1 MRETSVSAVFS
12 AHGGS
17 CVFTQFRTLMH
28 NPGYEAARN
37 TRPEWLS
44 DAIRR
49 ADLATHQR
57 VRALLDRAAH
67 VGRRCLTLAAILVLA
82 ACVPAARDAVDEGG
96 APARLRIEV
105 SYATDVHE
113 GPLTGRLFLGLSP
126 SADPEPRI
134 AAYNSARQR
143 DGRVPFF
150 AADVA
155 GVGPGEAMV
164 IDAVADGYPY
174 AHLRE
179 LPPGDYWVQALL
191 HVYTEYRRQ
200 DGHVIWA
207 PQDQWEGQRW
217 AFSPGNL
224 VSAPRR
230 VRVDPASDATIHL
243 ELNDEIPPIETPPDT
258 EWVKHVRIQSRILS
272 DWWGQ
277 PMHLGAVVLLPRGY
291 DDDPD
296 LRYPVVFEADHFKL
310 EPAFGFTTEPP
321 SGGPQLFAQM
331 MRESGGMRESGY
343 DFQRAWAGADFPRM
357 IAVTIQHPTPF
368 FDDSYG
374 LNSANNGPYGDAI
387 HQELIPYLEENFRML
402 GEPYARV
409 LTGGST
415 GGWISL
421 ASQIHYAT
429 FYGGTWA
436 FYPDPVDFSRY
447 QLIDIYTDES
457 ACLVPGAVPGAPE
470 RMFQRTIEGQPV
482 GSVRQLSQLERAQGS
497 RGRSAGQID
506 AWNAAYGP
514 ADEAGYP
521 RRLWDLETGVID
533 REVALYIRDNGYDLR
548 YYLEE
553 NWPRIGPDLVGK
565 IRIYNPEMDQFY
577 LPYAVYLLEEFLE
590 GTTDP
595 YYGGEIVHGRPMK
608 GHLWSPF
615 TNAQLVRRMADH
627 IAADAPAGAS
637 KAWHTGG
644 L

>member
-1 MRETSVSAVFS
+1 M
-12 AHGGS
+12 
-17 CVFTQFRTLMH
+17 
-28 NPGYEAARN
+28 
-37 TRPEWLS
+37 
-44 DAIRR
+44 
-49 ADLATHQR
+49 
-57 VRALLDRAAH
+57 RALSPVACLFALAA
-67 VGRRCLTLAAILVLA
+67 TLAVALMLT
-82 ACVPAARDAVDEGG
+82 ACVPAPRDPSTEAG

-105 SYATDVHE
+105 SYAAGVHD

-155 GVGPGEAMV
+155 EVGPGETMV
-164 IDAVADGYPY
+164 IDAAAVGYPY
-174 AHLRE
+174 AHLGE
-179 LPPGDYWVQALL
+179 LPPGDYWVQALV
-191 HVYTEYRRQ
+191 HVYTEYHRQ

-224 VSAPRR
+224 VSAPQR
-230 VRVDPASDATIHL
+230 VTVDPAADTPIRL
-243 ELNDEIPPIETPPDT
+243 TLTDLVPPIEAPPDT
-258 EWVKHVRIQSRILS
+258 EWVRRVKIRSRILS
-272 DWWGQ
+272 DWWGH
-277 PMHLGAVVLLPRGY
+277 PMYLGAVVLLPRGY
-291 DDDPD
+291 DEDSE
-296 LRYPVVFEADHFKL
+296 LRYPVVFEADHFRL

-343 DFQRAWAGADFPRM
+343 DFQRAWTGDDFPGL
-357 IAVTIQHPTPF
+357 IAVTIKHPTPY

-387 HQELIPYLEENFRML
+387 HQELIPYLEENFRMI

-409 LTGGST
+409 ITGGST

-421 ASQIHYAT
+421 ASQIHYPT
-429 FYGGTWA
+429 FYGGTWT
-436 FYPDPVDFSRY
+436 FYPDPVDFRRY
-447 QLIDIYTDES
+447 QLIDIYEDDS
-457 ACLVPGAVPGAPE
+457 AFLVPEAVPGAPE

-497 RGRSAGQID
+497 RGRSGGQID

-514 ADEAGYP
+514 SDADGYP

-533 REVALYIRDNGYDLR
+533 REVAHYMRDNGYDLR
-548 YYLEE
+548 HYLEE
-553 NWPRIGPDLVGK
+553 NWSRIGPDLVGK

-590 GTTDP
+590 STTDP
-595 YYGGEIVHGRPMK
+595 HYDGEFVHGRPMK
-608 GHLWSPF
+608 GHGWSPF
-615 TNAQLVRRMADH
+615 TNADLVRRMADH
-627 IAADAPAGAS
+627 IAATAPAGAPT
-637 KAWHTGG
+637 AWYSADPDSR
-644 L
+644 

>member
-1 MRETSVSAVFS
+1 M
-12 AHGGS
+12 
-17 CVFTQFRTLMH
+17 
-28 NPGYEAARN
+28 
-37 TRPEWLS
+37 
-44 DAIRR
+44 
-49 ADLATHQR
+49 
-57 VRALLDRAAH
+57 RAASN
-67 VGRRCLTLAAILVLA
+67 RIRYAALAAALMLT
-82 ACVPAARDAVDEGG
+82 ACAPTRRDAVDEGG
-96 APARLRIEV
+96 DPARLRIEV
-105 SYATDVHE
+105 SYAAGVHD

-126 SADPEPRI
+126 TSEPEPRI

-150 AADVA
+150 ATDVA
-155 GVGPGEAMV
+155 GVEPGGSMV
-164 IDAVADGYPY
+164 IDAAADGYPY
-174 AHLRE
+174 ARLRE
-179 LPPGDYWVQALL
+179 LPPGDYRVQALL
-191 HVYTEYRRQ
+191 HVYTEYRRR

-224 VSAPRR
+224 VSAPQR
-230 VRVDPASDATIHL
+230 VRVDPASDAPIRL
-243 ELNDEIPPIETPPDT
+243 ELTDEIPPIEAPPDT
-258 EWVKHVRIQSRILS
+258 EWVKRVRIQSRILS
-272 DWWGQ
+272 DWWGH

-291 DDDPD
+291 EDNPE

-321 SGGPQLFAQM
+321 SGDPQLFAQM

-343 DFQRAWAGADFPRM
+343 DFQRAWTGDDFPRM
-357 IAVTIQHPTPF
+357 IAVAIQHPTPF

-387 HQELIPYLEENFRML
+387 HQELIPFLEESFRMI

-409 LTGGST
+409 ITGGST

-421 ASQIHYAT
+421 ASQIHYPT
-429 FYGGTWA
+429 FYGGTWT
-436 FYPDPVDFSRY
+436 FYPDPVDFRRY
-447 QLIDIYTDES
+447 QLIDIYADES
-457 ACLVPGAVPGAPE
+457 AFLVPGAVPGAPE

-482 GSVRQLSQLERAQGS
+482 GSVRQLSRLERAQGS
-497 RGRSAGQID
+497 RGRSGGQID

-514 ADEAGYP
+514 TDVNGYP

-533 REVALYIRDNGYDLR
+533 REVALYMRDNGYDLR
-548 YYLEE
+548 HYLEE
-553 NWPRIGPDLVGK
+553 NWSRIGPDLVGK

-595 YYGGEIVHGRPMK
+595 HYGGEFVHGRPMK

-615 TNAQLVRRMADH
+615 TNAELVRRMAEH
-627 IAADAPAGAS
+627 IAGNAPAGAS
-637 KAWHTGG
+637 SGWYTGG
-644 L
+644 P

>member
-1 MRETSVSAVFS
+1 MDRSPF
-12 AHGGS
+12 
-17 CVFTQFRTLMH
+17 
-28 NPGYEAARN
+28 
-37 TRPEWLS
+37 WLHKS
-44 DAIRR
+44 
-49 ADLATHQR
+49 
-57 VRALLDRAAH
+57 
-67 VGRRCLTLAAILVLA
+67 TLAAVVLLA
-82 ACVPAARDAVDEGG
+82 GCVESASDTVASVQT
-96 APARLRIEV
+96 PARLRIEV
-105 SYATDVHE
+105 GYAAEVHD

-126 SADPEPRI
+126 TAEPEPRI

-155 GVGPGEAMV
+155 GVGPGQAMA
-164 IDAVADGYPY
+164 IDAAADGYPY
-174 AHLRE
+174 GRLGE
-179 LPPGDYWVQALL
+179 LPPGDYWVQALV

-200 DGHVIWA
+200 DGHVVWA

-224 VSAPRR
+224 VSVPQR
-230 VRVDPASDATIHL
+230 VRVDPASDTPIRL
-243 ELNDEIPPIETPPDT
+243 ELTDEIPPIETPLDT
-258 EWVKHVRIQSRILS
+258 EWVKHVRIRSRILS
-272 DWWGQ
+272 DWWGH
-277 PMHLGAVVLLPRGY
+277 PMYLGAVVLLPRGY
-291 DDDPD
+291 DENPE

-321 SGGPQLFAQM
+321 SGDPQLFAQM

-343 DFQRAWAGADFPRM
+343 DFQRAWTGDDFPRM

-387 HQELIPYLEENFRML
+387 HQELIPYLEESFRMI

-409 LTGGST
+409 ITGGST

-421 ASQIHYAT
+421 ASQIHYPT
-429 FYGGTWA
+429 FYGGTWT
-436 FYPDPVDFSRY
+436 FYPDPVDFRRY
-447 QLIDIYTDES
+447 QLIDIYEDES
-457 ACLVPGAVPGAPE
+457 AFLVPNALPGAPE

-497 RGRSAGQID
+497 RGRSGGQID

-514 ADEAGYP
+514 TDEDGYP
-521 RRLWDLETGVID
+521 RRLWDLETGVLD
-533 REVALYIRDNGYDLR
+533 REVAIYMRDNGYDLR
-548 YYLEE
+548 HYLEE
-553 NWPRIGPDLVGK
+553 SWSRIGPDLVGK

-595 YYGGEIVHGRPMK
+595 HYGGEFVHGRPMK

-615 TNAQLVRRMADH
+615 TNADLVRRMADH
-627 IAADAPAGAS
+627 IAANAPAGAS
-637 KAWHTGG
+637 MAWYEGG
-644 L
+644 SRYNSR

>member
-1 MRETSVSAVFS
+1 MPPLDV
-12 AHGGS
+12 
-17 CVFTQFRTLMH
+17 
-28 NPGYEAARN
+28 ARY
-37 TRPEWLS
+37 
-44 DAIRR
+44 
-49 ADLATHQR
+49 
-57 VRALLDRAAH
+57 
-67 VGRRCLTLAAILVLA
+67 LVLA
-82 ACVPAARDAVDEGG
+82 AVPAVAACAPGPRDTVAEDRT
-96 APARLRIEV
+96 PARLRVEV
-105 SYATDVHE
+105 SYAAGVHD

-150 AADVA
+150 ATDVADVE
-155 GVGPGEAMV
+155 PGETMV
-164 IDAVADGYPY
+164 IDAAADGYPY
-174 AHLRE
+174 ARLGE
-179 LPPGDYWVQALL
+179 LPPGDYWIQALV
-191 HVYTEYRRQ
+191 HVYTEYRRR
-200 DGHVIWA
+200 DGHVVWA

-224 VSAPRR
+224 ISAPQRA
-230 VRVDPASDATIHL
+230 RVDPGSDTPIQL
-243 ELNDEIPPIETPPDT
+243 ELTGEIPPIETPPDT
-258 EWVKHVRIQSRILS
+258 AWVRRVKIRSRILS
-272 DWWGQ
+272 DWWGH
-277 PMHLGAVVLLPRGY
+277 PMYLGAVVLLPRGY
-291 DDDPD
+291 DENPEM
-296 LRYPVVFEADHFKL
+296 RYPVVFEADHFKL
-310 EPAFGFTTEPP
+310 DPAFGFTTEPP
-321 SGGPQLFAQM
+321 SGEPQLFAQM

-343 DFQRAWAGADFPRM
+343 DFQRAWTGDDFPRL

-387 HQELIPYLEENFRML
+387 HKELIPYLEENFRMI

-421 ASQIHYAT
+421 ASQIHYPT
-429 FYGGTWA
+429 FYGGTWT
-436 FYPDPVDFSRY
+436 FYPDSVDFRRY
-447 QLIDIYTDES
+447 QLIDIYEDES
-457 ACLVPGAVPGAPE
+457 AFLVPDAVPGAPE

-497 RGRSAGQID
+497 RGRSGGQID

-514 ADEAGYP
+514 TDADGYP
-521 RRLWDLETGVID
+521 RRLWNLETGVID
-533 REVALYIRDNGYDLR
+533 REVAHHMRDNGYDLR
-548 YYLEE
+548 HYLEE

-595 YYGGEIVHGRPMK
+595 HYGGEFVHGRPMK

-615 TNAQLVRRMADH
+615 TNAELIRRMAEH
-627 IAADAPAGAS
+627 ISGNAPAGAS
-637 KAWHTGG
+637 TAWYEAGSR
-644 L
+644 

>member
-1 MRETSVSAVFS
+1 M
-12 AHGGS
+12 
-17 CVFTQFRTLMH
+17 
-28 NPGYEAARN
+28 
-37 TRPEWLS
+37 
-44 DAIRR
+44 
-49 ADLATHQR
+49 
-57 VRALLDRAAH
+57 RALSPVA
-67 VGRRCLTLAAILVLA
+67 CLFALAATLTVALMLT
-82 ACVPAARDAVDEGG
+82 ACVPAPRDPSTEAG

-105 SYATDVHE
+105 SYAAGVHD

-150 AADVA
+150 AADVVE
-155 GVGPGEAMV
+155 VGPGETMV
-164 IDAVADGYPY
+164 IDAAAVGYPY
-174 AHLRE
+174 AHLGE
-179 LPPGDYWVQALL
+179 LPPGNYWLQALV
-191 HVYTEYRRQ
+191 HVYTEYHRQ

-224 VSAPRR
+224 VSAPQR
-230 VRVDPASDATIHL
+230 VTVDPAADTPIRL
-243 ELNDEIPPIETPPDT
+243 TLTDLVPPIEAPSDT
-258 EWVKHVRIQSRILS
+258 EWVRRVKIRSRILS
-272 DWWGQ
+272 DWWGH
-277 PMHLGAVVLLPRGY
+277 PMYLGAVVLLPRGY
-291 DDDPD
+291 DDNPE
-296 LRYPVVFEADHFKL
+296 LRYPVIFEADHFGL

-321 SGGPQLFAQM
+321 SGVPQLFAQM
-331 MRESGGMRESGY
+331 IRESGGMRESGY
-343 DFQRAWAGADFPRM
+343 DFQRAWTSDDFPRL

-368 FDDSYG
+368 FDVSYG
-374 LNSANNGPYGDAI
+374 VNSANNGPYGDAI

-421 ASQIHYAT
+421 ASQIHHPT
-429 FYGGTWA
+429 FYGGTWT
-436 FYPDPVDFSRY
+436 FYPDSVDFRRY
-447 QLIDIYTDES
+447 QLIDIYEDPN
-457 ACLVPGAVPGAPE
+457 AFLVPNAVPGAPE

-497 RGRSAGQID
+497 RGRSGGQID

-514 ADEAGYP
+514 TGEDGYP

-533 REVALYIRDNGYDLR
+533 RDVALYMRGNGYDLR
-548 YYLEE
+548 HYLEE
-553 NWPRIGPDLVGK
+553 NWSRIGPDLVGK

-595 YYGGEIVHGRPMK
+595 HYGGEFVHGRPMK

-615 TNAQLVRRMADH
+615 TNVELVRRMADH
-627 IAADAPAGAS
+627 VAGNAPAGAS
-637 KAWHTGG
+637 KAWQ
-644 L
+644 

>member
-1 MRETSVSAVFS
+1 MRLASTGIRYAALASALLLT
-12 AHGGS
+12 A
-17 CVFTQFRTLMH
+17 CAPT
-28 NPGYEAARN
+28 
-37 TRPEWLS
+37 
-44 DAIRR
+44 RR
-49 ADLATHQR
+49 A
-57 VRALLDRAAH
+57 
-67 VGRRCLTLAAILVLA
+67 
-82 ACVPAARDAVDEGG
+82 AVDEGG
-96 APARLRIEV
+96 VSSRLRIEV
-105 SYATDVHE
+105 SYSAGLVP
-113 GPLTGRLFLGLSP
+113 GPLTGRLFLGISP

-150 AADVA
+150 ATDVADVE
-155 GVGPGEAMV
+155 PGETMI
-164 IDAVADGYPY
+164 IDATADGYPY
-174 AHLRE
+174 ARLGQ

-191 HVYTEYRRQ
+191 HVYSEYHRE

-224 VSAPRR
+224 ISPPQR
-230 VRVDPASDATIHL
+230 VRVEPGSDTPIQL
-243 ELNDEIPPIETPPDT
+243 ELTGEIPPIETPPDT
-258 EWVKHVRIQSRILS
+258 AWVRRVKIQSRILS
-272 DWWGQ
+272 DWWGH
-277 PMHLGAVVLLPRGY
+277 PMYLGAVVLLPRGY
-291 DDDPD
+291 DENPEM
-296 LRYPVVFEADHFKL
+296 RYPVVFEADHFKL
-310 EPAFGFTTEPP
+310 DPAFGFTAEPP
-321 SGGPQLFAQM
+321 SGEPQLFAQM

-343 DFQRAWAGADFPRM
+343 DFQRAWTGDDFPRL

-387 HQELIPYLEENFRML
+387 HQELIPYLEENFRMI

-421 ASQIHYAT
+421 ASQIHYPT
-429 FYGGTWA
+429 FYGGTWT
-436 FYPDPVDFSRY
+436 FYPDPVDFRRY
-447 QLIDIYTDES
+447 QLIDIYEDES
-457 ACLVPGAVPGAPE
+457 AFLVPDAVPGAPE

-497 RGRSAGQID
+497 RGRSGGQID

-514 ADEAGYP
+514 TDAAGYP

-533 REVALYIRDNGYDLR
+533 REVAHHMRDNGYDLR
-548 YYLEE
+548 HYLEE
-553 NWPRIGPDLVGK
+553 NWSRIGPDLVGK

-595 YYGGEIVHGRPMK
+595 HYGGEFVHGRPMK

-615 TNAQLVRRMADH
+615 TNAELVRRMADH
-627 IAADAPAGAS
+627 IAGNAPAGAS
-637 KAWHTGG
+637 TAWHEAGSR
-644 L
+644 

>member
-1 MRETSVSAVFS
+1 MRLAS
-12 AHGGS
+12 
-17 CVFTQFRTLMH
+17 
-28 NPGYEAARN
+28 
-37 TRPEWLS
+37 TR
-44 DAIRR
+44 IRYG
-49 ADLATHQR
+49 ALAL
-57 VRALLDRAAH
+57 ALL
-67 VGRRCLTLAAILVLA
+67 LT
-82 ACVPAARDAVDEGG
+82 ACAPTRHDAVDEGG
-96 APARLRIEV
+96 ISSRLRIEV
-105 SYATDVHE
+105 SYSAGLVP

-150 AADVA
+150 ATDVADVE
-155 GVGPGEAMV
+155 PDETMV
-164 IDAVADGYPY
+164 IDAAADGYPY
-174 AHLRE
+174 ARLGE

-191 HVYTEYRRQ
+191 HVYTEYRRR
-200 DGHVIWA
+200 DGHVVWA

-224 VSAPRR
+224 VSAPQR
-230 VRVDPASDATIHL
+230 VRVEPGSDTPIQL
-243 ELNDEIPPIETPPDT
+243 ELTGEIPPIETPPDT
-258 EWVKHVRIQSRILS
+258 EWVRRVKIQSRILS
-272 DWWGQ
+272 DWWGH
-277 PMHLGAVVLLPRGY
+277 PMYLGAVVLLPRGY
-291 DDDPD
+291 DENPEM
-296 LRYPVVFEADHFKL
+296 RYPVVFEADHFKL
-310 EPAFGFTTEPP
+310 DPAFGFTTEPP
-321 SGGPQLFAQM
+321 PGGPQLFAQM

-343 DFQRAWAGADFPRM
+343 DFQRAWTGDDFPRL

-387 HQELIPYLEENFRML
+387 HQELIPYLEENFRMI

-421 ASQIHYAT
+421 ASQIHYPT
-429 FYGGTWA
+429 FYGGTWT
-436 FYPDPVDFSRY
+436 FYPDPVDLRRY
-447 QLIDIYTDES
+447 QLIDIYRDES
-457 ACLVPGAVPGAPE
+457 AFLVPDAVPGAPE

-497 RGRSAGQID
+497 RGRAGGQID

-514 ADEAGYP
+514 TDADGYP

-533 REVALYIRDNGYDLR
+533 REVAHHMRDNGYDLR
-548 YYLEE
+548 HYLEE

-595 YYGGEIVHGRPMK
+595 HYGGEFVHGRPMK

-615 TNAQLVRRMADH
+615 TNAELVRRMADH
-627 IAADAPAGAS
+627 IAGNAPAGAS
-637 KAWHTGG
+637 TAWHEAGSVVREPPAEVISG
-644 L
+644 RPGSP

>member
-1 MRETSVSAVFS
+1 MRLASTSVRNAVV
-12 AHGGS
+12 AVALIPTA
-17 CVFTQFRTLMH
+17 CA
-28 NPGYEAARN
+28 P
-37 TRPEWLS
+37 TR
-44 DAIRR
+44 
-49 ADLATHQR
+49 
-57 VRALLDRAAH
+57 
-67 VGRRCLTLAAILVLA
+67 
-82 ACVPAARDAVDEGG
+82 RDALDEGG
-96 APARLRIEV
+96 VSSRLRIEV
-105 SYATDVHE
+105 SYSAGLVP

-155 GVGPGEAMV
+155 DVEPGETMV
-164 IDAVADGYPY
+164 IDAAADGYPY
-174 AHLRE
+174 ARLGE

-191 HVYTEYRRQ
+191 HVYTEYHRQ
-200 DGHVIWA
+200 DGHVVWA

-224 VSAPRR
+224 ISAPQR
-230 VRVDPASDATIHL
+230 VRVDPGSDTPIQL
-243 ELNDEIPPIETPPDT
+243 ELTGEIPPIETPPDT
-258 EWVKHVRIQSRILS
+258 EWVRRVKMQSRILS
-272 DWWGQ
+272 DWWGH
-277 PMHLGAVVLLPRGY
+277 PMSLGAVVLLPRGY
-291 DDDPD
+291 DENPEM
-296 LRYPVVFEADHFKL
+296 RYPVVFEADHFKL

-321 SGGPQLFAQM
+321 SGEPQLFAQM

-343 DFQRAWAGADFPRM
+343 DFQRAWTGDDFPRL
-357 IAVTIQHPTPF
+357 IAVTIQHPMPF

-387 HQELIPYLEENFRML
+387 HQELIPYLEENFRMI

-421 ASQIHYAT
+421 ASQIHYPT
-429 FYGGTWA
+429 FYGGTWT
-436 FYPDPVDFSRY
+436 FYPDPVDFRRY
-447 QLIDIYTDES
+447 QLIDIYEDES
-457 ACLVPGAVPGAPE
+457 AFLVPDAVPGAPE

-497 RGRSAGQID
+497 RGRSGGQID

-514 ADEAGYP
+514 TDEDGYP

-533 REVALYIRDNGYDLR
+533 REVAHHMRDNGYDLR
-548 YYLEE
+548 HYLQE
-553 NWPRIGPDLVGK
+553 NWPHIGPDLVGK

-595 YYGGEIVHGRPMK
+595 HYGGEFVHGRPMK

-615 TNAQLVRRMADH
+615 TNADLVRRMADH
-627 IAADAPAGAS
+627 IAGNAPAGAS
-637 KAWHTGG
+637 TAWYEAGSR
-644 L
+644 